1 MTTLAGTRI
10 LLPTPHGDLV
20 RHTLSPRS
28 PVHDFLGGPPT
39 SRIAY
44 AAAHVVADPHTQGPQ
59 VDWDATL
66 AFRRHLW
73 GLGFGVADAMDTAQR
88 SGGLG
93 WADAKQLIAR
103 SGAEARAISARL
115 VCGAMT
121 DQLDGRSTLSL
132 DDIVNAYLEQ
142 AEWIRMAGGTPVLM
156 ASRHLAQAARNAD
169 DYWHIYDRV
178 LTQLDEPVILHWL
191 GRDFDPVMATYWGS
205 PDLDTATDMVLRII
219 EQHTRVVAGIKVSLL
234 DQAREVDLRRRLPP
248 GVRMFTGD
256 DFNYEQLILGDDHG
270 HSDALLGVFDATA
283 APARAALAA
292 LDAGNRAEYS
302 RLLAPTVPMARHLFT
317 APTSAYKTGVVFLAW
332 LNGHQSHFQMIGG
345 AQTLRSVPHLV
356 QLFLLADR
364 AGALADPPLAASR
377 MKTLLSMAGIEN

>member
-44 AAAHVVADPHTQGPQ
+44 AAAHVVADPHTEGPQ

-88 SGGLG
+88 GGGLG

-142 AEWIRMAGGTPVLM
+142 AEWIRTAGGTPVLM

-169 DYWHIYDRV
+169 DYWHVYDRV

-270 HSDALLGVFDATA
+270 HSDALLGVFDPIA

>member
-44 AAAHVVADPHTQGPQ
+44 AAAHVVADPHTEGPQ

-88 SGGLG
+88 GGGLG

-142 AEWIRMAGGTPVLM
+142 AEWIRTAGGTPVLM

-169 DYWHIYDRV
+169 DYWHVYDRV

-270 HSDALLGVFDATA
+270 HSDALLGVFDPIA

-292 LDAGNRAEYS
+292 LDAGNRA
-302 RLLAPTVPMARHLFT
+302 
-317 APTSAYKTGVVFLAW
+317 VFLAW

>member
-44 AAAHVVADPHTQGPQ
+44 AAAHVVADPHTEGPQ

-88 SGGLG
+88 GGGLG

-142 AEWIRMAGGTPVLM
+142 AEWIRTAGGTPVLM

-169 DYWHIYDRV
+169 DYWHVYDRV

-205 PDLDTATDMVLRII
+205 PDLDTATGIAIDSYHVWWDPRLESAMKRARPYV
-219 EQHTRVVAGIKVSLL
+219 VVAQLADWLVPTTSLL
-234 DQAREVDLRRRLPP
+234 TGRGLPGDGIADLAGFLRLLDH
-248 GVRMFTGD
+248 GGFTGPVEIEVLNAD
-256 DFNYEQLILGDDHG
+256 VWETPL
-270 HSDALLGVFDATA
+270 DALLLDIKQ
-283 APARAALAA
+283 RIAL
-292 LDAGNRAEYS
+292 LGRG
-302 RLLAPTVPMARHLFT
+302 LAPCQP
-317 APTSAYKTGVVFLAW
+317 
-332 LNGHQSHFQMIGG
+332 
-345 AQTLRSVPHLV
+345 
-356 QLFLLADR
+356 
-364 AGALADPPLAASR
+364 
-377 MKTLLSMAGIEN
+377 